1 MIFKFILNFKFIFA
15 VRTNDESGK
24 CIYKTY
30 SVPKSEHLV
39 SKQNVGKFILKRLKK
54 LQVIRIK
61 KKITN
66 LKNTLCR
73 QYFTGQRIIL
83 ELNFNELL
91 IMNFENLQVF
101 FYINIECAGQI

>member
-61 KKITN
+61 KNNKSEKIH
-66 LKNTLCR
+66 
-73 QYFTGQRIIL
+73 YVDSIL
-83 ELNFNELL
+83 RDKE
-91 IMNFENLQVF
+91 
-101 FYINIECAGQI
+101 

>member
-24 CIYKTY
+24 CIYKTKSY

-61 KKITN
+61 KK
-66 LKNTLCR
+66 
-73 QYFTGQRIIL
+73 
-83 ELNFNELL
+83 
-91 IMNFENLQVF
+91 
-101 FYINIECAGQI
+101 

>member
-1 MIFKFILNFKFIFA
+1 MIDEPATVIDKTMIFKFILNFKFIFA

-61 KKITN
+61 KNNKST
-66 LKNTLCR
+66 K
-73 QYFTGQRIIL
+73 Y
-83 ELNFNELL
+83 
-91 IMNFENLQVF
+91 IM
-101 FYINIECAGQI
+101 